1 MSEMLDVVLDMT
13 PAAHSRG
20 GVGKYLTLLAS
31 SLHAHSREEG
41 LRFRTLDIPAA
52 RPGTP
57 PLPAE
62 PDLTLGNPLY
72 LGIPLLRRLPIRY
85 SRELRSRGRRLSTLL
100 GKKGIFH
107 HSGVQPVC
115 PRGWTSVLTTF
126 DLSAIQ
132 HEKWHTLETVSYGA
146 REKQLTEE
154 GSRLIA
160 ISRWAAG
167 EAESYFSLESGTV
180 GIAGGAAGPIFVPG
194 EPDPEFLAENGLER
208 ERFVLHVGSF
218 VPRKNIPFLL
228 EVYSACVDDGFDYP
242 LVMVGAE
249 EWGELDID
257 TGLPWLR
264 IFSGISD
271 EDLLSLYRGARAVLL
286 PSRYEGLGFPALEA
300 MACGRPLLCSNA
312 AALPETVGDGGLL
325 LDPDDAHAWRRAISH
340 LEDDEHLSMLRK
352 MSESVHRRT
361 WEEVASNAAAFYR
374 SISE

>member
-1 MSEMLDVVLDMT
+1 MLDVVLDMT
-13 PAAHSRG
+13 PVAHSRG
-20 GVGKYLTLLAS
+20 GVSKYLVLLAS
-31 SLHAHSREEG
+31 SLHRIAQEEG

-57 PLPAE
+57 ALPAE
-62 PDLTLGNPLY
+62 ADLTLGNPLY
-72 LGIPLLRRLPIRY
+72 LGIPLLRRLPIK
-85 SRELRSRGRRLSTLL
+85 SERELRSRGRRLGALL

-107 HSGVQPVC
+107 HSGVQPVY

-126 DLSAIQ
+126 DLSAIL
-132 HEKWHTLETVSYGA
+132 HSEWHTLKTVTYGA

-160 ISRWAAG
+160 ISRWAAC
-167 EAESYFSLESGTV
+167 EAESYFSLGSGAV

-194 EPDPEFLAENGLER
+194 EPDPQFLAENGLER
-208 ERFVLHVGSF
+208 ERYVLHVGSF

-228 EVYSACVDDGFDYP
+228 EVYSACIDDGFDYP

-264 IFSGISD
+264 TFSGISD
-271 EDLLSLYRGARAVLL
+271 EELLSLYRGARAVLL

-300 MACGRPLLCSNA
+300 MACGIPLLCSNA
-312 AALPETVGDGGLL
+312 GALPETVGNGGLL
-325 LDPDDAHAWRRAISH
+325 LDPDDACAWRGAISL
-340 LEDDEHLSMLRK
+340 LEDEEQLSMLRK
-352 MSESVHRRT
+352 MSASVHRRT
-361 WEEVASNAAAFYR
+361 WEEVALDAAAFYR

>member
-1 MSEMLDVVLDMT
+1 MLDVVLDMT
-13 PAAHSRG
+13 PVAHSRG
-20 GVGKYLTLLAS
+20 GVGKYLVLLAS
-31 SLHAHSREEG
+31 SLHRIARDEG

-52 RPGTP
+52 RPGTQ

-62 PDLTLGNPLY
+62 PDLTLANPLY
-72 LGIPLLRRLPIRY
+72 LGIPLLRRLPIKHE
-85 SRELRSRGRRLSTLL
+85 RELRSRGRRLAALL

-115 PRGWTSVLTTF
+115 PLGWTSVLTMF
-126 DLSAIQ
+126 DLSAIR
-132 HEKWHTLETVSYGA
+132 HKEWHTPETVTYGA

-154 GSRLIA
+154 GSRLLA
-160 ISRWAAG
+160 ISRWAAD
-167 EAESYFSLESGTV
+167 EAESFFSLESGTV
-180 GIAGGAAGPIFVPG
+180 GIAGGAADPIFQPG
-194 EPDPEFLAENGLER
+194 EPDPRFLAENGLER

-228 EVYSACVDDGFDYP
+228 DVYSACVDDGFDYP

-257 TGLPWLR
+257 TDLPWLR
-264 IFSGISD
+264 TFSGISD
-271 EDLLSLYRGARAVLL
+271 DLLLSLYRGARAVLL

-312 AALPETVGDGGLL
+312 AALPETVGNGGLL
-325 LDPDDAHAWRRAISH
+325 LDPDDACAWRRAIS
-340 LEDDEHLSMLRK
+340 LLDDAEHLSILRK
-352 MSESVHRRT
+352 MSTGVHRRT